1 MLPNGAPIRLTRL
14 LLVMIALVAAVVL
27 ALRSSGAKPGAVRAA
42 EGRLETAEIERE
54 AVAARAESVAAR
66 AAAARATTKPPIARA
81 ESLHARVKV
90 ERSGL
95 LSVNDGGA
103 AEAILVSVP
112 PLVTE
117 RIQADSVAI
126 SALSLAL
133 TEDARAAAAQEG
145 RLVAESKVRDAA
157 AQTIAA
163 VERERRPRCGRRC
176 GIVLGAA
183 SIVALGIALD
193 QTRRLR

>member
-1 MLPNGAPIRLTRL
+1 MRPNGMPMRATRL
-14 LLVMIALVAAVVL
+14 ILVMIALAGAVVL
-27 ALRSSGAKPGAVRAA
+27 ALHSSGAKPGAAEAA
-42 EGRLETAEIERE
+42 SGRLETAELERE
-54 AVAARAESVAAR
+54 ASAARAESVMTRAVEAR
-66 AAAARATTKPPIARA
+66 AATKLPMARV

-95 LSVNDGGA
+95 LSVNGGGA
-103 AEAILVSVP
+103 TQATLVAVP
-112 PLVTE
+112 SLVTE

-126 SALSLAL
+126 AALSVAL
-133 TEDARAAAAQEG
+133 TSDTRATAALEE

-176 GIVLGAA
+176 GMVLGAA
-183 SIVALGIALD
+183 GMIALGIAAD
-193 QTRRLR
+193 HTRRLW